1 MHPKSQTLMEVHI
14 FMGKKGRFCICC
26 FYSAGFQPFLY
37 HALIRLTVAVYF
49 FIVIILSITAP
60 SPRLTTMLGD
70 ARYSLPMCRFSK

>member
-14 FMGKKGRFCICC
+14 FMGKKGRFCICYFC
-26 FYSAGFQPFLY
+26 CRLSTFRY
-37 HALIRLTVAVYF
+37 HALIRLTVAAYF

>member
-14 FMGKKGRFCICC
+14 FMGKKGDFASVI
-26 FYSAGFQPFLY
+26 FVAGFQPFRH
-37 HALIRLTVAVYF
+37 HALIWLTVAAYF